1 MNEEISTKNFNSLT
15 EEKKNDVINELY
27 KLSKY
32 EKIIELLTSTKLESL
47 SDSLLS
53 MLGGAYNNLNLFYE
67 AMRVL
72 ELITEDKRDVKWYYR
87 YGYSCA
93 YKNFPNDSDEIIKAF
108 QMLDK
113 ACELS
118 PDDEIKNW
126 CIEIILEMH
135 LQNQLENLKENV
147 PNLYKHYINSNHDNI
162 IDAMGDNYEYSSI
175 ISALLIENYKL
186 QDEDFAR
193 LDKIEGLKLKYK
205 HLSSDNDGEMIVSYD
220 GVDFVIKFFSKQFL
234 SKSLPNI
241 QAQYFSE
248 EEYEQIS
255 NAKFSFDFIMNF
267 IGNPQKAYHLQ
278 LKIIAALIP
287 KMVALYDISA
297 YTLLNRKWVELATN
311 SNIVPSTNNLYT
323 IHVVTNND
331 KVWLHTHGLNRCNI
345 HEVEILNLNKENFNT
360 YYTLLT
366 SYADILLN
374 EYNNSLE
381 SQDDKNMLIE
391 GDMFNIGIFE
401 DKKPIIATSIP
412 FEEGLKHYPKEILG
426 QTADREGHDIHT
438 NILFLYENENDVKKN
453 RLRKINEF
461 TKKLNNN
468 PIFYISDK
476 ETKRMSD
483 LAKERF
489 SYVEKIFKANNNINV
504 LIKLGLATIDDEGN
518 VDKENLEHIWF
529 ELLFFEDEGF
539 RARLT
544 QEPYYIPNIHA
555 GDEGKYFI
563 SDITDWIIYIDEK
576 TITPDTVYLL

>member
-1 MNEEISTKNFNSLT
+1 MKEISTKNFNSLT

-32 EKIIELLTSTKLESL
+32 EKIIELLASTKLENL
-47 SDSLLS
+47 SASLLS

-93 YKNFPNDSDEIIKAF
+93 YKNFPDDSDEIIKAF

-126 CIEIILEMH
+126 CIEIILEMR
-135 LQNQLENLKENV
+135 LQNQLENLKENA

-162 IDAMGDNYEYSSI
+162 IDTMGDNYKYSSI

-205 HLSSDNDGEMIVSYD
+205 HLSCDNDGEMIVSYD
-220 GVDFVIKFFSKQFL
+220 GLDFVIKFFSKQFL

-248 EEYEQIS
+248 EECEQIS
-255 NAKFSFDFIMNF
+255 NAKFSFNFIMNF
-267 IGNPQKAYHLQ
+267 IGNPQRAYHLQ
-278 LKIIAALIP
+278 LKIINALIP
-287 KMVALYDISA
+287 TMVALYDRSA

-345 HEVEILNLNKENFNT
+345 HEVEILNSNKENFNT
-360 YYTLLT
+360 HYTLLT

-381 SQDDKNMLIE
+381 SQDDKNMLTE

-453 RLRKINEF
+453 RLRKIDEF

-489 SYVEKIFKANNNINV
+489 SYVEKIFKAGKNINV

-518 VDKENLEHIWF
+518 IDKENLEHIWF
-529 ELLFFEDEGF
+529 ELLFFEDGGF

-555 GDEGKYFI
+555 GDEGKYLV